1 VSSLFF
7 FSFFFLHTMEERP
20 KVSIKVTPKKDV
32 GIVFTLGGDGSA
44 SSAVTSTIS
53 LRNKSAAA
61 HLAFKVKTNNAD
73 KFWVEPKSGFIEP
86 GATVPIRVELRP
98 DHARS
103 VWDGASDPRDFAKD
117 RFLIQSVSVLA
128 SEQADMGAGSE
139 EARSSA
145 VNAVFQN
152 ADPKTVLN
160 TKRSVSVEVERGS
173 GGVTATEIVAAAEAL
188 GEAEVAVSAAAAEP
202 TAAPPA
208 TPARLASA
216 PAAASLV
223 GMNQGIKRRSLEE
236 QIMMG
241 SVPVPAPR
249 AQTTRGAD
257 EGQKLQALRDRM
269 TMLKAKEAEFLIVIN
284 EKTEQNGLLRAKL
297 QQAEEQLAQSVEAHR
312 EARREN
318 NALRKAAQNAPS
330 IGAKTPVGRDAG
342 RTKRDATNPGA
353 WIQSNNSVLAM
364 PAIGVWP
371 LNEVSPYIAIFVL
384 AIAMLVSW
392 SVLVNNVF

>member
-160 TKRSVSVEVERGS
+160 TKRSVSVEVERGGS
-173 GGVTATEIVAAAEAL
+173 GSFSSSGRTNGGTPRHA
-188 GEAEVAVSAAAAEP
+188 G
-202 TAAPPA
+202 PPSFGTGRGLPCWHESRDQ
-208 TPARLASA
+208 TPFFGRTNHDGQCAGAGPEST
-216 PAAASLV
+216 
-223 GMNQGIKRRSLEE
+223 NYKRRGRGPKTAGAAG
-236 QIMMG
+236 QNDD
-241 SVPVPAPR
+241 
-249 AQTTRGAD
+249 AQ
-257 EGQKLQALRDRM
+257 GQ
-269 TMLKAKEAEFLIVIN
+269 
-284 EKTEQNGLLRAKL
+284 G
-297 QQAEEQLAQSVEAHR
+297 
-312 EARREN
+312 
-318 NALRKAAQNAPS
+318 
-330 IGAKTPVGRDAG
+330 G
-342 RTKRDATNPGA
+342 
-353 WIQSNNSVLAM
+353 
-364 PAIGVWP
+364 
-371 LNEVSPYIAIFVL
+371 
-384 AIAMLVSW
+384 
-392 SVLVNNVF
+392 